1 MPYAERRSVSLHW
14 SLGAE
19 SAVGFRGRV
28 LLAAF
33 IGRSEDSRQFLRP
46 NARCSPDKRYSSAV
60 VDLILKR

>member
-1 MPYAERRSVSLHW
+1 MPYGERGSVSLHW

-33 IGRSEDSRQFLRP
+33 IGRSEDSRQFL